1 MFADEIPLR
10 IARLRVSKGV
20 SARDMSLSL
29 GQNSNYINNIENG
42 KALPSMDAFMNICDY
57 LGVTPH
63 EFFDEGTQ
71 NPVRLREVIAD
82 MKQLDAAQLDL
93 VAAMVRGLLKK

>member
-1 MFADEIPLR
+1 MYAEEIPLR
-10 IARLRVSKGV
+10 IARLRNAKGV

-29 GQNSNYINNIENG
+29 GNNTNYINHIENG
-42 KALPSMDAFMNICDY
+42 KALPSMDAFLNICDY
-57 LGVTPH
+57 LGVTPS

-71 NPVRLREVIAD
+71 NPVRLREVIANL
-82 MKQLDAAQLDL
+82 KQLDAAQLDL